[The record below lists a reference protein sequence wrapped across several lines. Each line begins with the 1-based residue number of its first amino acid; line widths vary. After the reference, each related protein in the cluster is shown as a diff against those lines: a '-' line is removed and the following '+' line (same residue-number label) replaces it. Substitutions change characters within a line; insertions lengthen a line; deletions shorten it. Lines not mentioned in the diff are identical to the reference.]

1 MKIDDQVKS
10 EVLKNNYL
18 TREHDLES
26 SIYILLEGIV
36 ITSLIGMDMS
46 VLI

>member
-1 MKIDDQVKS
+1 MKIDNQVKS

-18 TREHDLES
+18 TQEHDLES

-36 ITSLIGMDMS
+36 IISLIGMDMS